1 MSLRLPNQ
9 ARGNDLSADRQAP
22 ETERRCVHVRVYEV
36 RVFVPKVL
44 CLEAQTEE
52 EALEK
57 VGKLYQELYAKD
69 IRTWIERLPEP
80 EDCA

>member
-1 MSLRLPNQ
+1 MT
-9 ARGNDLSADRQAP
+9 P
-22 ETERRCVHVRVYEV
+22 ETERRCVHVRIYEV

-69 IRTWIERLPEP
+69 IRTWIECLPEP
-80 EDCA
+80 EDCE

>member
-1 MSLRLPNQ
+1 MRI
-9 ARGNDLSADRQAP
+9 
-22 ETERRCVHVRVYEV
+22 YEV

-80 EDCA
+80 EDCE